1 MLISLIGL
9 LALLICLFIG
19 LPIAWGMM
27 LVGVL
32 GFSYFAGLEAA
43 LSMAAQLS
51 FDTVMSYSFT
61 VLPLFI
67 LMGNLV
73 NASGLSNDLY
83 RAAYAFIGHF
93 RGGLAMA
100 TILACGAFSA
110 LCGSSMATAAAMG
123 RVAMP
128 AMRRYQYDDRL
139 ATGSIA
145 AGGTLGILIPP
156 SVMMV
161 VYGILTD
168 TDIGKLFAAGFL
180 PGILAILMYLLTI
193 VIITA
198 INPALG
204 KPGERT
210 SWRERLSAA
219 KGVITITVLF
229 VGIMGGIYG
238 GVFTPTEAAGVG
250 AFGTFLMT
258 LYRRG
263 WKPRLYLTVLIE
275 AAQTTAV
282 MFALVIGALAFNN
295 FLNVAGLPAGLQDW
309 VQGMDVPPLV
319 VILAICLIYLVLGC
333 FLETMS
339 MVLLTVPIFFPVV
352 AGLGY
357 DLIWFGIIV
366 VVAAEISLIT
376 PPLGLNLFMIKN
388 IMPEIGL
395 GTLIRGAIP
404 FVLADITRLLILI
417 LVPWII
423 LALPNSMG

>member
-1 MLISLIGL
+1 MLISLLGL

-19 LPIAWGMM
+19 LPIAWGML
-27 LVGVL
+27 LVGVV
-32 GFSYFAGLEAA
+32 GFSFFAGMDAA

-193 VIITA
+193 VIVTA

-238 GVFTPTEAAGVG
+238 GIFTPTEAAGIG

-263 WKPRLYLTVLIE
+263 WNPRLYLTVLIE

-295 FLNVAGLPAGLQDW
+295 FLNVAGLPAGLQAW

-357 DLIWFGIIV
+357 DLIWFGIVV

-404 FVLADITRLLILI
+404 FVLTDITRLLILI

-423 LALPNSMG
+423 MVLPNSMG

>member
-388 IMPEIGL
+388 IMPEISL

>member
-352 AGLGY
+352 AGLDY

-388 IMPEIGL
+388 IMPEISL

-417 LVPWII
+417 LVPWLI